1 MKSRFGEVLHILT
14 ASTKEN
20 IKERSANKAKT
31 KVEQRLRLS
40 DRTKYS
46 RNILAILTTFAQ

>member
-20 IKERSANKAKT
+20 IKERSANKAKN
-31 KVEQRLRLS
+31 KVEQRLILS
-40 DRTKYS
+40 DRTKY
-46 RNILAILTTFAQ
+46 